1 MRLPLF
7 TFAVAFGNLLGKC
20 CANVPDGEDP
30 AQCSIYG
37 NCGKKSVFGAE
48 MPCPVSKH
56 FKPEPL
62 TAEDRNFLV
71 EVCGTDWQ
79 DVSNSCCTKDQI
91 VNLQN
96 NLQRAEAL
104 IVSCPACHENFKRLF
119 CHFTC
124 SSQQR
129 KFTEVTET
137 GKSIDGKDIV
147 SSMNVFL
154 DPNWAS
160 QFYDSCKGVKFAATN
175 GYAMDLIGGGAKNYE
190 QFLKFLGDEKP
201 LLGGSPF
208 QINYVY
214 NVSGTDHQ
222 LFNQTVYACDDE
234 QYKCAC
240 TDCGASCPN
249 LEPLNGRTWKVAGM
263 PLFSFIVLILY
274 VAFFASI
281 VLWHFHLF
289 EGRKSPIMLEHDVG
303 QNEIRGASDT
313 LFQEHTYHVYSVDDK
328 IARILSHITDFSAA
342 RPIFVLTL
350 TTLIVLLLSGCAW
363 IFGNLETNPVDLWVS
378 KSSPR
383 YQEKLYF
390 DEHFGPFY
398 RVEQIFVVNETGPV
412 LSYDTLAWWFS
423 VENNITNHLKSPEKL
438 TYQDLCFRPTEDS
451 TCVIDSLTQYF
462 DGQLPNEVDWKYKLK
477 ACGDSPVNCL
487 PSFQQPLKSN
497 LLFSDENILESRAFA
512 VTLLLNEHS
521 KAASLWENELEAF
534 LLALDP
540 PKGLRLSFSTDMS
553 LEKELNR
560 NNDILIICASYLLM
574 FFYASWALGTETG
587 EKRILLG
594 CSGILIVLGSV
605 TSAAGVLSILGVKST
620 LIIAEVIPFLILAI
634 GVDNIYLIT
643 HEYDRVFSS
652 ADFLDVQQIME
663 KALRKIS
670 PSIALSLMCQL
681 SCFLTAT
688 FVKMPAV
695 RNFAIYSAVSIV
707 VNVFLQLTAYVS
719 ILTLYEQK
727 YPRKCLRATSDIPTD
742 SNLKKMYLRLLQKKK
757 TICGVFITGALIAL
771 ALLPYLDLGLDQTL
785 AVPQDSYLVNYFNDV
800 YEYLNVGPPVYFVVK
815 DLDLKGR
822 ENQKKVCGKFTT
834 CNKFSLA
841 NRLEQ
846 ERQRST
852 IVEPVANWFDDFMMF
867 LNPQLDT
874 CCRLKKGTEDIC
886 PPFYPSRRC
895 KTCFSDDEWFY
906 DMEGFPEGHAFMD
919 YFDIW
924 INAPSDE
931 CPLAGKAPYS
941 TAVAYNDSTVISSVF
956 RSAHRPLRSQE
967 DYITAY
973 ADANRIVESFDQLE
987 VFAYSP
993 FYVFFEQYGT
1003 LISLALKLLGFS
1015 AFSVY
1020 LITWLFLGSAS
1031 TAGLLVL
1038 TVGMIVIDLGALMF
1052 LMNISLNAVSL
1063 VNLVICVGIAVEFC
1077 VHIVRGFTIVPPHIK
1092 TDRQARV
1099 AHAVNTIGGSVFS
1112 GITTT
1117 KLIGVTVLAFTRS
1130 KIFQVFYFRMWFI
1143 LIVVSSLHALLFLP
1157 SILSLLGGKSY
1168 ADREVDVAD

>member
-7 TFAVAFGNLLGKC
+7 ALVATLGSFLHLSR
-20 CANVPDGEDP
+20 ANVFNAEGP

-48 MPCPVSKH
+48 LPCPVSKQ
-56 FKPEPL
+56 FKPKPL
-62 TAEDRNFLV
+62 PVEDREFLV

-79 DVSNSCCTKDQI
+79 DTPNVCCTKDQV
-91 VNLQN
+91 VNLRN
-96 NLQRAEAL
+96 NLQKAEGL

-124 SSQQR
+124 SPQQQH
-129 KFTEVTET
+129 FTEVTET
-137 GKSIDGKDIV
+137 QKSTDGRNIV
-147 SSMNVFL
+147 ASMDVFL
-154 DPNWAS
+154 DSTWAS

-214 NVSGTDHQ
+214 NTSGTDRH
-222 LFNQTVYACDDE
+222 LFNETVYACDDE
-234 QYKCAC
+234 HYKCAC
-240 TDCGASCPN
+240 TDCGASCPK
-249 LEPLNGRTWKVAGM
+249 LAPLNEGTHKIAGM
-263 PLFSFIVLILY
+263 PLLSFVVLTVYGALF
-274 VAFFASI
+274 VSI
-281 VLWHFHLF
+281 VLWHLYLF
-289 EGRKSPIMLEHDVG
+289 KTKERPIMLEHDVE
-303 QNEIRGASDT
+303 QDEVLEASDT

-328 IARILSHITDFSAA
+328 TASFLSHISSFSAA
-342 RPIFVLTL
+342 RPAMVLTL
-350 TTLIVLLLSGCAW
+350 TTLFVLLLSGCAW
-363 IFGNLETNPVDLWVS
+363 IFGELETNPVDLWVS
-378 KSSPR
+378 KTSPR

-398 RVEQIFVVNETGPV
+398 RVEQVFIVNETGPV

-423 VENNITNHLKSPEKL
+423 VEENITSHLKSSEQL
-438 TYQDLCFRPTEDS
+438 GYQDLCFRPTEDS
-451 TCVIDSLTQYF
+451 TCVIESLTQYF
-462 DGQLPNEVDWKYKLK
+462 DAQLPNEADWKFKLK
-477 ACGDSPVNCL
+477 SCADSPVNCL
-487 PSFQQPLKSN
+487 PSFQQPLKPN
-497 LLFSDENILESRAFA
+497 LLFSDENILDSKAFA
-512 VTLLLNEHS
+512 VTLLVNEHS
-521 KAASLWENELEAF
+521 KDAILWEQQLEEF
-534 LLALDP
+534 LLSLEP
-540 PKGLRLSFSTDMS
+540 PEGLRLSFSTDMS

-574 FFYASWALGTETG
+574 FFYASWALGTDTG

-605 TSAAGVLSILGVKST
+605 TSAAGVLSLLGVKST

-643 HEYDRVFSS
+643 HEYDRVFNGT
-652 ADFLDVQQIME
+652 DLLDVQQIME

-670 PSIALSLMCQL
+670 PSIVLSLLCQL

-707 VNVFLQLTAYVS
+707 VNVLLQLSAYVS

-727 YPRKCLRATSDIPTD
+727 FPRKRLAATSEIPAE
-742 SNLKKMYLRLLQKKK
+742 SRFKKMYLKLIQKKK
-757 TICGVFITGALIAL
+757 KLCGIFISGTLTALVI
-771 ALLPYLDLGLDQTL
+771 LPFLKSGLDQTL
-785 AVPQDSYLVNYFNDV
+785 AVPQDSYLVDYFHDV
-800 YEYLNVGPPVYFVVK
+800 YEYLNVGPPVYFVLK
-815 DLDLKGR
+815 DLDLTKR

-834 CNKFSLA
+834 CDELSLA
-841 NRLEQ
+841 NSLEQ
-846 ERQRST
+846 ERKRST

-874 CCRLKKGTEDIC
+874 CCRFKKGTDDIC

-895 KTCFSDDEWFY
+895 ETCYAEDEWFY
-906 DMEGFPEGHAFMD
+906 DMQGFPEGRAFMR

-941 TAVAYNDSTVISSVF
+941 KAVAYNDSTITSSIF
-956 RSAHRPLRSQE
+956 RSAHKPLRSQE
-967 DYITAY
+967 DYIAAY
-973 ADANRIVESFDQLE
+973 NDASRIVESFEQLDI
-987 VFAYSP
+987 FAYSP
-993 FYVFFEQYGT
+993 FYVFFEQYRT
-1003 LISLALKLLGFS
+1003 LISLALKLLNFS
-1015 AFSVY
+1015 AFLVY
-1020 LITWLFLGSAS
+1020 MISWLILGSAS

-1038 TVGMIVIDLGALMF
+1038 TVGMILIDLGALMY
-1052 LMNISLNAVSL
+1052 LLNISLNAVSL

-1077 VHIVRGFTIVPPHIK
+1077 VHIVRGFTIVPPHVK
-1092 TDRQARV
+1092 TDRESRV
-1099 AHAVNTIGGSVFS
+1099 IHAVNTIGGSVFS
-1112 GITTT
+1112 GITMT

-1157 SILSLLGGKSY
+1157 AILSLLGGKSY
-1168 ADREVDVAD
+1168 ADAEVDLAD